1 MPDVHL
7 TDEQL
12 TEFRDGVL
20 WNPVVVS
27 HLRSCP
33 ICQTRLREIRML
45 RILLARPEQKRSD
58 HPAAEDLAAYLEGQ
72 PGGMNLT
79 KLEAHV
85 AGCPQCFA
93 DLTAIRE
100 QFQPVP
106 TPDDAPP
113 EWVVVRAARAFHPP
127 ETRLNLGIL
136 LVHWLNRVGPFL
148 RLIPPSGQRASLMLE
163 APPATMPE
171 APLEES
177 GQELAFPS
185 VLFKMSARAYRI
197 ERSFEP
203 AESHRVEESEEAR
216 EESSKEVEPVDVTIG
231 HLKVR
236 ITPQGRT
243 RDQVTLTIVV
253 TRSVD
258 NAPAPGVQLSLE
270 ADQRTLAT
278 TTTGDNG
285 VAEFPL
291 PQGQATLVFQS
302 PVRAE
307 LQISF

>member
-1 MPDVHL
+1 MPNVHL

-33 ICQTRLREIRML
+33 ICQTRLREIRLL

-100 QFQPVP
+100 QLQPVS
-106 TPDDAPP
+106 TPEEAPP
-113 EWVVVRAARAFHPP
+113 EWVVARAARAFQPP

-136 LVHWLNRVGPFL
+136 LVHWLNRLGPFL
-148 RLIPPSGQRASLMLE
+148 RLIPPPEPNLAQGPASALGSSGVAF
-163 APPATMPE
+163 
-171 APLEES
+171 
-177 GQELAFPS
+177 LAFPS

-216 EESSKEVEPVDVTIG
+216 EESSKAVEPVDVTIG
-231 HLKVR
+231 HFKVR